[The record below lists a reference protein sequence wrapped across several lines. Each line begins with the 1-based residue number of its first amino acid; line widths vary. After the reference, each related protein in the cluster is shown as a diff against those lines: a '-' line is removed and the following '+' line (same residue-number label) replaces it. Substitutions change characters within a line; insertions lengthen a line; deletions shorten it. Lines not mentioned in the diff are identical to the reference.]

1 MAFSPKCETR
11 DGLPGAASVPL
22 RGTPALPVRQRDVTA
37 AAPWELPN
45 LTHGDTS
52 LLDAA
57 AWSSSN
63 TRILAGNI
71 SRMATFDPGA
81 ATLVVRATKRCV
93 PRDGWRAR
101 SRWCTRLEWSPI
113 LFIECDANFG

>member
-1 MAFSPKCETR
+1 MAFSPQCDAG
-11 DGLPGAASVPL
+11 DGLPEATWVPL
-22 RGTPALPVRQRDVTA
+22 RGTPALPVRQRDVA
-37 AAPWELPN
+37 AEAAWDLPN
-45 LTHGDTS
+45 LTPGDTS
-52 LLDAA
+52 LLGAA

-93 PRDGWRAR
+93 P
-101 SRWCTRLEWSPI
+101 
-113 LFIECDANFG
+113 